1 MISPIEWLDNKVK
14 ILDQTRLP
22 DRMVYIETSDYHDVV
37 AAISDLKVRGAP
49 AIGVAAAYG
58 IALGALKIK
67 ARTKEAFI
75 QELGNIT
82 RAFASSRPTA
92 VNLFKTIEKMERLAK
107 EEEYVESLQP
117 LLVAVAKNI
126 HAEEKG
132 ASQRLSTFGT
142 ELIKDNFTILTH
154 CNTGALATAASGSA
168 LGIVF
173 AAKERGLN
181 IKVIATETRP
191 LLQGARLTMLELLD
205 AQIPATLIVDSAA
218 GYFMKAGKVNCVIV
232 GADRI
237 AANGDTANKIGTY
250 SLAVVAHENKIP
262 FYIAAPVTT
271 LDPAIASGT
280 QIKIEERDPSEVTN
294 WKDVRF
300 PPAGIQAANPAFDVT
315 PNNYIT
321 AIITDKGIAEQP
333 YTRTLGQLLEES

>member
-1 MISPIEWLDNKVK
+1 MINPIEWLDTKVK
-14 ILDQTRLP
+14 ILDQTKLP
-22 DRMVYIETSDYHDVV
+22 ERMVYIETSDYHDVL
-37 AAISDLKVRGAP
+37 AAITDLKVRGAP

-67 ARTKEAFI
+67 ARTKEAFL
-75 QELGNIT
+75 QDLGNIT
-82 RAFASSRPTA
+82 RAFAATRPTA

-126 HAEEKG
+126 HAEEKA
-132 ASQRLSTFGT
+132 ASQRISQFGT

-168 LGIVF
+168 LGIAF

-181 IKVIATETRP
+181 IKVIADETRP
-191 LLQGARLTMLELLD
+191 LLQGSRLTMLELLD
-205 AQIPATLIVDSAA
+205 ANIPATLIVDSAA
-218 GYFMKAGKVNCVIV
+218 GHFIKSGKVNCVIV

-250 SLAVVAHENKIP
+250 GLAVVAHENKVP
-262 FYIAAPVTT
+262 FYVAAPLSTIDLT
-271 LDPAIASGT
+271 LASGNS
-280 QIKIEERDPSEVTN
+280 IKIEERNPLEILE
-294 WKDVRF
+294 WKDIRF
-300 PPAGIQAANPAFDVT
+300 APAGAQAANPAFDVT
-315 PNNYIT
+315 PNEYIT
-321 AIITDKGIAEQP
+321 AIITDKGIAQQP
-333 YTRTLGQLLEES
+333 YARTLGQLAEE

>member
-14 ILDQTRLP
+14 ILDQTKLP
-22 DRMVYIETSDYHDVV
+22 EKMVYFETSDYHDVIS
-37 AAISDLKVRGAP
+37 AIKDLRVRGAP

-58 IALGALKIK
+58 IALGALKIRAK
-67 ARTKEAFI
+67 TKEAFLS
-75 QELGNIT
+75 ELDNIT
-82 RAFASSRPTA
+82 RAFAATRPTA
-92 VNLFKTIEKMERLAK
+92 VNLFKTIQKMERLAR

-132 ASQRLSTFGT
+132 ASQRLSQFGT

-168 LGIVF
+168 LGVIF
-173 AAKERGLN
+173 AAKERGMN
-181 IKVIATETRP
+181 IHVIADETRP

-205 AQIPATLIVDSAA
+205 ANVPATLIVDSAA
-218 GYFMKAGKVNCVIV
+218 GYFMKSGKVNCVIV

-250 SLAVVAHENKIP
+250 MLAVLAHENNIP
-262 FYIAAPVTT
+262 FYVAAPVSTID
-271 LDPAIASGT
+271 LAILSGSE
-280 QIKIEERDPSEVTN
+280 IKIEERDPSEVTN
-294 WKDVRF
+294 WKDIRF
-300 PPAGIQAANPAFDVT
+300 PPEGIQAANPAFDVT
-315 PNNYIT
+315 PNTYVT
-321 AIITDKGIAEQP
+321 AIITDKGVARQP
-333 YTRTLGQLLEES
+333 YARSLGQLMEEK